1 MAISHNSDFLFIFEA
16 ILCNP
21 NGDPDQENKP
31 RMDYD
36 TETNLVTDVRIKR
49 YIRDFLK
56 GSGEEIFVDLEGDTK
71 VTMEKKITEVLNRIW
86 DDDAEMRRV
95 LGSAE
100 MFAEYQKI
108 KEKDAVK
115 TIGKIVTDKPAN
127 DQVNK
132 ALMNGLVSQ
141 KFVDIRMFG
150 SAFAVKGFNRSIT
163 GAIQLN
169 WGYSLNKVYLL
180 DSDTIASVMNDAN
193 STFGKDYRVKYS
205 LLAFHGTIN
214 KAAASTTGL
223 TDEDVEKFRKALWQS
238 VSANPTRSKLNQYP
252 KLYVEVRYNDGF
264 YNGHLGDL
272 RGLVS
277 ALPKVADT
285 DREVRSLS
293 DLNFDFSKL
302 KAVLEAERGKS
313 IKEII
318 VQSSSDVQNALESWK
333 S

>member
-1 MAISHNSDFLFIFEA
+1 MAISNNSDFLFLFEA

-49 YIRDFLK
+49 HIRDFMK
-56 GSGEEIFVDLEGDTK
+56 GSGEEIFVDLEGDSK
-71 VTMEKKITEVLNRIW
+71 VTMEKKIIEVLNRIW
-86 DDDAEMRRV
+86 NDDVQMRKI
-95 LGSAE
+95 LGSDEA
-100 MFAEYQKI
+100 FAEYEKI
-108 KEKDAVK
+108 KEKDAAK

-127 DQVNK
+127 ESVNK

-141 KFVDIRMFG
+141 KFIDIRMFG

-180 DSDTIASVMNDAN
+180 DSDTIASVMNDGN

-205 LLAFHGTIN
+205 LLAFHGAIN
-214 KAAASTTGL
+214 KNAATTTGL
-223 TDEDVEKFRKALWQS
+223 SDTDVEKFREALWQS
-238 VSANPTRSKLNQYP
+238 ISANPTRSKLNQYP
-252 KLYVEVRYNDGF
+252 KLYVEVKYKEGF
-264 YNGHLGDL
+264 SNGHFGDL

-277 ALPKVADT
+277 VVPKVA

-302 KAVLEAERGKS
+302 KVVLEAEKGQA

-318 VQSSSDVQNALESWK
+318 VRTSVDVQNAPESWK